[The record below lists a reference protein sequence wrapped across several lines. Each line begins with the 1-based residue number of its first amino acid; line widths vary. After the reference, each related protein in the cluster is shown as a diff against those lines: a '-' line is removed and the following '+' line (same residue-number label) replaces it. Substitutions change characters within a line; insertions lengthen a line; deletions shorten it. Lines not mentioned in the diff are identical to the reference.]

1 MKVPLIG
8 WFVFELPGSSTTTKS
23 HFETHI
29 NLLNEN
35 MTTHCKII
43 VVSESERERDA
54 YRVFKDDSKK

>member
-29 NLLNEN
+29 NLFAE
-35 MTTHCKII
+35 
-43 VVSESERERDA
+43 
-54 YRVFKDDSKK
+54 